1 MSLLWIPLWAYT
13 ARGCLLRQRVEI
25 VQGKLEGISETKVIL
40 KLPQGKEWVEKEFPR
55 GELAVG
61 LEWVF
66 SHMGQWVRVKLVDGV
81 AKEVSE

>member
-1 MSLLWIPLWAYT
+1 M
-13 ARGCLLRQRVEI
+13 GERVQI

-40 KLPQGKEWVEKEFPR
+40 KLPQGKEWVDKEFPR
-55 GELAVG
+55 GELGVG

>member
-1 MSLLWIPLWAYT
+1 LAE
-13 ARGCLLRQRVEI
+13 RVQI

-55 GELAVG
+55 EELSVG

-66 SHMGQWVRVKLVDGV
+66 SHMGQWVRLKLVDGV
-81 AKEVSE
+81 AREVSE